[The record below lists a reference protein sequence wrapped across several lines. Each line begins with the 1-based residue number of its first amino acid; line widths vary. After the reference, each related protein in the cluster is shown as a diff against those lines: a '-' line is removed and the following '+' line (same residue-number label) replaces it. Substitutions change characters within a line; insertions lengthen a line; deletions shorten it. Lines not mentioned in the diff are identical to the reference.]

1 MRLNFY
7 LPLISIKW
15 KRYSIFIQQNNIKLK
30 NSKEKKR
37 ELYDKNKTLKIQQ
50 QLMSWKQVYILLL
63 PIRLYH
69 IRYAQNLS
77 SHGQNQGHHKA
88 LWLEQ
93 QGTGRGIL
101 SWTWRTY
108 GKIHLFV
115 SMTNKWYI
123 KIKIKFYNVPTSEPL
138 RQPSGLTRCPHFPG
152 NSCAAATLMPAS
164 SALLLP
170 LLLIM
175 LHKHSG
181 LSLITDLRGSQQLS
195 GTSRLPL
202 RYLRQGASRFR
213 Q

>member
-1 MRLNFY
+1 MD
-7 LPLISIKW
+7 KT
-15 KRYSIFIQQNNIKLK
+15 KATIKLCDL
-30 NSKEKKR
+30 N
-37 ELYDKNKTLKIQQ
+37 N
-50 QLMSWKQVYILLL
+50 
-63 PIRLYH
+63 
-69 IRYAQNLS
+69 
-77 SHGQNQGHHKA
+77 KA
-88 LWLEQ
+88 LAEESWAEFLEHGEPAEEIQ
-93 QGTGRGIL
+93 
-101 SWTWRTY
+101 
-108 GKIHLFV
+108 LFV
-115 SMTNKWYI
+115 SMINKWYI
-123 KIKIKFYNVPTSEPL
+123 KIKIKFYNVETSEPL
-138 RQPSGLTRCPHFPG
+138 RQPSGLTRCPHFLG